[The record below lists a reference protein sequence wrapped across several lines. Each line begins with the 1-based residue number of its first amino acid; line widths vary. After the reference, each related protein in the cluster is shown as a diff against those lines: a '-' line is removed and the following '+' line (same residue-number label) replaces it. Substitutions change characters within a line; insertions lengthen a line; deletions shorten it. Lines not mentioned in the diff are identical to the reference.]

1 MKHILKILVNN
12 HPGVMSHVSGLFT
25 RRSYNIDS
33 IAVGVT
39 DQPDVSSM
47 VIVVKGDDSVVEQ
60 VKRQL
65 LKLPD
70 VIDVEDLAY
79 HDCISRELVLVVVR
93 SDDKNRTEII
103 SICEVFQAR
112 IADLT
117 QSSLTIEFSGNVRQ
131 VNAFIEMMQKFGIDE
146 IARTGQIALR
156 YRSV

>member
-117 QSSLTIEFSGNVRQ
+117 QASLTIEFSGNVRQ
-131 VNAFIEMMQKFGIDE
+131 VNAFIEMMQKYGIDE

-156 YRSV
+156 YRSM

>member
-1 MKHILKILVNN
+1 
-12 HPGVMSHVSGLFT
+12 MSHVSGLFT

>member
-39 DQPDVSSM
+39 QDPEISNM

-79 HDCISRELVLVVVR
+79 HDCISRELVLVVVKVED
-93 SDDKNRTEII
+93 SNRTEII
-103 SICEVFQAR
+103 SICEVFQAK

-117 QSSLTIEFSGNVRQ
+117 KTTMTVEFSGNTRQ
-131 VNAFIEMMQKFGIDE
+131 VEHFMEMMQKYGIQE
-146 IARTGQIALR
+146 IARTGQIALK
-156 YRSV
+156 YRSN

>member
-39 DQPDVSSM
+39 DKQDVSSM

-93 SDDKNRTEII
+93 CDDKNRTEII

-117 QSSLTIEFSGNVRQ
+117 QGSLTIEFSGNVRQ
-131 VNAFIEMMQKFGIDE
+131 VNAFIEMMQKYGIDE

-156 YRSV
+156 YRSI